1 MKNCDFLFK
10 GNRKYI
16 HGTDLYRY
24 LKKFFPIKFN
34 YIDIK
39 FHKQIKFQP
48 KILTFKK
55 QLSKIDYKKI
65 LLTCK
70 ITSKK
75 EKLIAFVETNI
86 KVKKSYPYDEK
97 LLYPNFVIK
106 KNEARCNF
114 NTTLD
119 DIDVLVSL
127 TKYWHVKKFGKKKG
141 QWLFSRLKLKK
152 KFKDLEIKKIKIKN
166 KTILFNSTINY
177 VYVSNK
183 LIGEIYFIFKK

>member
-1 MKNCDFLFK
+1 M
-10 GNRKYI
+10 
-16 HGTDLYRY
+16 
-24 LKKFFPIKFN
+24 
-34 YIDIK
+34 
-39 FHKQIKFQP
+39 
-48 KILTFKK
+48 
-55 QLSKIDYKKI
+55 
-65 LLTCK
+65 
-70 ITSKK
+70 
-75 EKLIAFVETNI
+75 ETNI

-114 NTTLD
+114 KTTLD

-152 KFKDLEIKKIKIKN
+152 KLKDLDIKKIKIKN